1 MVLLCI
7 AQQSAVLTNG
17 PCPFLRGYPP
27 MAKSLSKIW
36 LRGLKRLLAIQ
47 TEHAHKT
54 TKRIATRP
62 ARPAT
67 SKPSAKVRPIKPTDA
82 LRVPAKREA
91 PRTARESRV
100 RPRAAAWA
108 SGSWTR
114 SFHSAP
120 DAPGSLINHLQY
132 GLYLPAG
139 KPIKHAPLVVMLH
152 GCTQSIDEFAE
163 GTRMNLLAD
172 RYGFAVV
179 YPEQSKHAHA
189 HRCWHWY
196 DDTDRAGRAEAR
208 AVVSLVEALVDA
220 HGLDRE
226 RVYVAGISAGA
237 GLTSLLALHFPEHFA
252 AVALHSGPAF
262 GDAHSGIAA
271 MDVMRR
277 GTRQDPVAL
286 VDAVAD
292 VTTYPGMPAII
303 LQGEADRVVA
313 PVNAEQLT
321 EQYLR
326 LNGIVD
332 ARGVRKVGDVKEDR
346 KATVTTR
353 DYTRGGRRVVRLC
366 RVQGLGHEWS
376 GGDDAVPFHSSKGP
390 DASSLLWDFFRHQRR
405 TESARP
411 AGRAADGARQR
422 VS

>member
-1 MVLLCI
+1 M
-7 AQQSAVLTNG
+7 
-17 PCPFLRGYPP
+17 P
-27 MAKSLSKIW
+27 KSFSKIW
-36 LRGLKRLLAIQ
+36 LGGLKRLFAIQ
-47 TEHAHKT
+47 TEHARST
-54 TKRIATRP
+54 LKRAAKRPSTRGATRP
-62 ARPAT
+62 AAT
-67 SKPSAKVRPIKPTDA
+67 VAKPSAKVRKTTTRDTPQ
-82 LRVPAKREA
+82 RG
-91 PRTARESRV
+91 ARESRV

-120 DAPGSLINHLQY
+120 AAPGSLVNHLQY

-139 KPIKHAPLVVMLH
+139 KPVKHAPLVVMLH
-152 GCTQSIDEFAE
+152 GCQQSIDEFAE

-196 DDTDRAGRAEAR
+196 DDTERAGRAEAR
-208 AVVSLVEALVDA
+208 AVVSLVDALVDA
-220 HGLDRE
+220 HGFDRE
-226 RVYVAGISAGA
+226 RVYVAGLSAGA
-237 GLTSLLALHFPEHFA
+237 GLASLLALHFPEHFA

-262 GDAHSGIAA
+262 GEAHSGITA

-277 GTRQDPVAL
+277 GARQEPVAL
-286 VDAVAD
+286 VDAIAD
-292 VTTYPGMPAII
+292 VTAYPGMPAII

-321 EQYLR
+321 EQFLR

-332 ARGVRKVGDVKEDR
+332 AQGLRRVGDVKEDH

-366 RVQGLGHEWS
+366 RVQGLGHAWS
-376 GGDDAVPFHSSKGP
+376 GGDDAIPFHSSKGP
-390 DASSLLWDFFRHQRR
+390 DASSLLWDFFRYQRR
-405 TESARP
+405 AESTRT
-411 AGRAADGARQR
+411 AGRGSESVRQR
-422 VS
+422 AS

>member
-1 MVLLCI
+1 M
-7 AQQSAVLTNG
+7 
-17 PCPFLRGYPP
+17 P
-27 MAKSLSKIW
+27 KSLTKIW
-36 LRGLKRLLAIQ
+36 LGGLKRLFAIQ
-47 TEHAHKT
+47 TEHARAT
-54 TKRIATRP
+54 TKRKPKRSSTRAATRP
-62 ARPAT
+62 ATTTVA
-67 SKPSAKVRPIKPTDA
+67 KPSVKVRQTTTRD
-82 LRVPAKREA
+82 VPQRG
-91 PRTARESRV
+91 ARESRV

-120 DAPGSLINHLQY
+120 AAPGSLINHLQY

>member
-1 MVLLCI
+1 
-7 AQQSAVLTNG
+7 
-17 PCPFLRGYPP
+17 

-36 LRGLKRLLAIQ
+36 LGGLKRLLAIQ
-47 TEHAHKT
+47 SEHAHKT
-54 TKRIATRP
+54 TKRTTTRP
-62 ARPAT
+62 ARPAS
-67 SKPSAKVRPIKPTDA
+67 SKPSTKVRPLKSAA
-82 LRVPAKREA
+82 LRTPAKRETPHA
-91 PRTARESRV
+91 AARESRV

-120 DAPGSLINHLQY
+120 AAPGSLINHLQY

-208 AVVSLVEALVDA
+208 AVVSLVEALVEA